1 MKTTTIPD
9 KDKSQTQAVIEL
21 PLEVPAA
28 TEAIATPLGQYV
40 RPILTLAHPKTNV
53 EVVGNV
59 QPINLDSR
67 RK

>member
-9 KDKSQTQAVIEL
+9 KKESLTVIEL
-21 PLEVPAA
+21 PLEIPAA
-28 TEAIATPLGQYV
+28 TEAIATPLGHYA
-40 RPILTLAHPKTNV
+40 RPILTLAHPKKNV